1 MVPESIR
8 SEVEQ
13 LREALHTHNYRY
25 YVLDNPE
32 IPDVEY
38 DRMMRRLMEL
48 EKRYPE
54 LVTPDSPSQR
64 VGAPPLEAFE
74 TVPHDVPMLSL
85 ANGFDDGEIREFE
98 RRIRR
103 ILKTDAVID
112 YVGEPK
118 MDGLAIEVRYENGLL
133 TLGSTRGDGF
143 TGEDVTANIRTIGA
157 IPLKLRP
164 KELTVPERLDAR
176 GEIFMPLDGFKKLNA
191 QRKREGQPLFSNPRN
206 AAAGSLRQLDSRI
219 TASRPLD
226 IYFYGVGI
234 VEGLTFTSHWEI
246 LQTLPIFGLKTN
258 PHARLC
264 HGIEEAI
271 AYYHDLLKIREE
283 FPYEMD
289 GIVIKVNDLALQRE
303 LGEVSRSP
311 RWAIAYKF
319 PASQEMTQ
327 IKDIIVQVGRTG
339 VLTPVAVMK
348 PVEVEGA
355 IVSRATLHNQDE
367 IERKDIRI
375 GDWVIVQRAG
385 GVIPEVVRVVLSKR
399 PSDATRFEFPTS
411 CPVCG
416 SPVVRLPGEASHRCM
431 GISCPAQIK
440 ARIRHFASK
449 RAMDIDGLG
458 QKLVDQ
464 MVEKGLV
471 KDFSDLY
478 HLNLKQLARLERM
491 GEKSARNLIQEM
503 EKSKTTTLPRFLYAL
518 GIPLVG
524 EHLAQVL
531 AEHFGSLD
539 ALMTV
544 EEETLKK
551 IKGIGRQVARS
562 IRTFFDTPENREVI
576 QRLRDVGVHWE
587 APIAKEA
594 LPLAGEVFV
603 FTGALPD
610 MTRDEAKAIVERLGA
625 QTANQVSRKVTR
637 VVAGE
642 KAGSKLEKA
651 RGLGIKILTPEAFM
665 NIIRRYLDAQ
675 RDRNPDI

>member
-8 SEVEQ
+8 KEAER
-13 LREALHTHNYRY
+13 LREALHYHNYRY
-25 YVLDNPE
+25 YVLDDPE
-32 IPDVEY
+32 IPDAEY
-38 DRMMRRLMEL
+38 DRMMRHLLEL
-48 EKRYPE
+48 EAQYPE
-54 LVTPDSPSQR
+54 LVTPDSPTQR

-74 TVPHDVPMLSL
+74 TVRHDLPMLSL
-85 ANGFDDGEIREFE
+85 ANGFDEGEIREFD

-103 ILKTDAVID
+103 MLQTDAAIE

-118 MDGLAIEVRYENGLL
+118 MDGLAIEIRYENGLL
-133 TLGSTRGDGF
+133 TLGATRGDGT
-143 TGEDVTANIRTIGA
+143 TGENVTANIRTIGA
-157 IPLKLRP
+157 IPLKLRSDDLP
-164 KELTVPERLDAR
+164 VPRRLDAR
-176 GEIFMPLDGFKKLNA
+176 GEVFMPIEGFRQLNE
-191 QRKREGQPLFSNPRN
+191 QRRKEGQPEFSNPRN

-226 IYFYGVGI
+226 IYFYGVG
-234 VEGLTFTSHWEI
+234 VVDGLTFKTHWEI
-246 LQTLPIFGLKTN
+246 LKTLPKFGLKTN
-258 PHARLC
+258 PHARIC
-264 HGIEEAI
+264 HGIEEALT
-271 AYYHDLLKIREE
+271 YYREMLKLREE
-283 FPYEMD
+283 LPYEMD
-289 GIVIKVNDLALQRE
+289 GVVLKVNSLTLQRE

-327 IKDIIVQVGRTG
+327 ILDIIVQVGRTG

-355 IVSRATLHNQDE
+355 VVSRATLHNADE

-399 PSDATRFEFPTS
+399 PPTAQPFDFPDK

-416 SPVVRLPGEASHRCM
+416 SPVIRLPGEASHRCM
-431 GISCPAQIK
+431 GISCPAQLK
-440 ARIRHFASK
+440 AKIRHFASK

-464 MVEKGLV
+464 LVDKKLV
-471 KDFSDLY
+471 KDFADLY
-478 HLNLKQLARLERM
+478 HLRLEEIANLERM
-491 GEKSARNLIQEM
+491 GEKSAQNLLDEI
-503 EKSKTTTLPRFLYAL
+503 EKSKQTTLPRFLYAL

-531 AEHFGSLD
+531 AEHLGGLE
-539 ALMTV
+539 ALMATD
-544 EEETLKK
+544 EASLTEISE
-551 IKGIGRQVARS
+551 IGPQVAQS
-562 IRTFFDTPENREVI
+562 LRTFFDNPQNREVI
-576 QRLRDVGVHWE
+576 QRLRDAGIRWE
-587 APIAKEA
+587 SPQKTED

-625 QTANQVSRKVTR
+625 QTANQVSKKVSC

-651 RGLGIKILTPEAFM
+651 RALGIKILTPEVFLS
-665 NIIRRYLDAQ
+665 IIRKHTGEKT
-675 RDRNPDI
+675 